1 MKPRGYF
8 SKYKCDDKIKIYSE
22 APMTNK
28 QYRKMIAS
36 AKPRY
41 MNDYFNTPKYNPRKD
56 EKTFNNLL
64 NSYYYD
70 YSKLRN
76 KYNFTDYEENYEE
89 EEEHIDDFD
98 FNEFQE
104 KKRDLFGLFLSNDMS
119 DISETNFDSTDN
131 LIKNLYNGKNDTFL
145 KNTQTKKDYE
155 LRLNDNIK
163 EKKYKS
169 PINVDYTEKES
180 EKKEDKEDKEDNEE
194 KEEKEENEEK
204 EEEDNNLIP
213 ETGNDNEIN
222 NSPDKEEIDDQEIN
236 QIQDVIDEN
245 YLTLKSI
252 NNPNELQL
260 FQDIIKYDN
269 NNKDYQPPL
278 YLTPNSITIE
288 KEKEKEAQK
297 QKEHLYD
304 DQKQSNINKYD
315 NGELKRFIDMIVD
328 NKYPLFEQLINPYY
342 QTDYVPQSCF
352 PYPEE
357 GQTDKDIKEKN
368 ENNKVKITDE
378 DNEYEEFKFDEDQP
392 KITNENKDDKKK
404 PLVEDVI
411 APKYKE
417 EYISQD
423 DIPKPKGDENKR
435 DNDSDE
441 YGDFQSVT
449 EAKDKNKDEEKQNNV
464 EEKKE
469 EEKKN
474 TLIKEYQ
481 TPEFDKKIEQKK
493 EENKN
498 IDEIVGNIIE
508 DNKQPVV
515 DEKIKSDYTDKKVEL
530 KRATK
535 LKESINN
542 NEDKF
547 ESIGVEELN
556 PDDDKDDDYGGFD

>member
-169 PINVDYTEKES
+169 PINVDYT
-180 EKKEDKEDKEDNEE
+180 
-194 KEEKEENEEK
+194 EKEENEEK

-378 DNEYEEFKFDEDQP
+378 DNEYEEYKFDEDQP

-474 TLIKEYQ
+474 TLRKEYQ

>member
-1 MKPRGYF
+1 
-8 SKYKCDDKIKIYSE
+8 
-22 APMTNK
+22 
-28 QYRKMIAS
+28 
-36 AKPRY
+36 
-41 MNDYFNTPKYNPRKD
+41 
-56 EKTFNNLL
+56 
-64 NSYYYD
+64 
-70 YSKLRN
+70 
-76 KYNFTDYEENYEE
+76 
-89 EEEHIDDFD
+89 
-98 FNEFQE
+98 
-104 KKRDLFGLFLSNDMS
+104 
-119 DISETNFDSTDN
+119 
-131 LIKNLYNGKNDTFL
+131 
-145 KNTQTKKDYE
+145 
-155 LRLNDNIK
+155 
-163 EKKYKS
+163 
-169 PINVDYTEKES
+169 
-180 EKKEDKEDKEDNEE
+180 
-194 KEEKEENEEK
+194 
-204 EEEDNNLIP
+204 
-213 ETGNDNEIN
+213 
-222 NSPDKEEIDDQEIN
+222 
-236 QIQDVIDEN
+236 
-245 YLTLKSI
+245 
-252 NNPNELQL
+252 
-260 FQDIIKYDN
+260 
-269 NNKDYQPPL
+269 
-278 YLTPNSITIE
+278 
-288 KEKEKEAQK
+288 
-297 QKEHLYD
+297 
-304 DQKQSNINKYD
+304 
-315 NGELKRFIDMIVD
+315 MIVD

-378 DNEYEEFKFDEDQP
+378 DNEYEEYKFDEDQP

-441 YGDFQSVT
+441 YGNFQSVT
-449 EAKDKNKDEEKQNNV
+449 EVKDTNKDEEKQNNV